1 MKRIFD
7 FFVAFILFISLLPIF
22 LIIGMLVKQKLGN
35 PIIYR
40 QIRPGLHGKPFYLYK
55 LRTMTNQRD
64 SQGNLF
70 PDHLRLTPFGNFLR
84 KYSLDE
90 YPQLINVIKG
100 DMSLVGPRP
109 LLTEYL
115 SLYTK
120 EQFKRHYVRP
130 GITGWAQINGR
141 NLLSWEERFILDLW
155 YVENQG
161 FLLDMKILLFTI
173 KKVVKSE
180 GIKHKEHATM
190 PAFKGTINRTKEM

>member
-1 MKRIFD
+1 MKRIYD
-7 FFVAFILFISLLPIF
+7 FLVALILFVGFLPIF
-22 LIIGMLVKQKLGN
+22 LIIGILVKRKLGN

-55 LRTMTNQRD
+55 LRTMTDQRD
-64 SQGNLF
+64 SKGKLF
-70 PDHLRLTPFGNFLR
+70 PDHLRLTPFGSLLR

-109 LLTEYL
+109 LLMEYL

-120 EQFKRHYVRP
+120 EQFKRHHVRP

-141 NLLSWEERFILDLW
+141 NLISWEERFKLDLW

-161 FLLDMKILLFTI
+161 FLLDMKILYFTI

-190 PAFKGTINRTKEM
+190 PLFKGSINRSKEM